1 VSASKLTWS
10 TAFPLAVVLLAV
22 CGSLSAQFDDK
33 PTVLEWEFD
42 VYLDDKPIG
51 EHDFRL
57 VHEGPGLTLE
67 TEASFDV
74 KILFFTAY
82 TYRHRCVETW
92 DRRGLASIHAKTDA
106 NGEISEVS
114 GSRVNGTFALD
125 VNGETRDL
133 PAELMSFAYWN
144 PEILQEDRL
153 LNSQTGEYEEIEV
166 IERGES
172 AVDYDGESIP
182 ARRYDLMVKGKPI
195 SVWYAVSDQRWL
207 ALESVARG
215 DRKLR
220 YVPARIPARASE
232 IVSTFN
238 QLDSEKP

>member
-1 VSASKLTWS
+1 MNLCTRLNL
-10 TAFPLAVVLLAV
+10 TAFGLLLA
-22 CGSLSAQFDDK
+22 LSCVPGLLLAQDDGK
-33 PTVLEWEFD
+33 VAVLEWEFD

-74 KILFFTAY
+74 KFLFFTAY

-106 NGEISEVS
+106 NGEISEVR
-114 GSRVNGTFALD
+114 GNRVNGTFTVD

-133 PAELMSFAYWN
+133 PAEIMSFAYWN
-144 PEILQEDRL
+144 PEILQEERL
-153 LNSQTGEYEEIEV
+153 LNSQTGEYESIEV
-166 IERGES
+166 IDRGES
-172 AVDYDGESIP
+172 PVDYGGESIP
-182 ARRYDLMVKGKPI
+182 ARRYDLMVMGKPI
-195 SVWYAVSDQRWL
+195 SVWYAVSDRRWL

-220 YVPARIPARASE
+220 YVPALIPARAGE
-232 IVSTFN
+232 IISTFN
-238 QLDSEKP
+238 QLDSGNP

>member
-1 VSASKLTWS
+1 MNVMRFIRTL
-10 TAFPLAVVLLAV
+10 AFPMAGALLAV
-22 CGSLSAQFDDK
+22 CGPLSAQFDDK
-33 PTVLEWEFD
+33 PTVLEWEFA

-51 EHDFRL
+51 GHDFRL

-74 KILFFTAY
+74 KFLFFTAY

-106 NGEISEVS
+106 NGTASHVS
-114 GSRVNGTFALD
+114 GSRINGSFKVQVND
-125 VNGETRDL
+125 ETREL
-133 PAELMSFAYWN
+133 PPEIMSFAYWN
-144 PEILQEDRL
+144 PEILQQDRL
-153 LNSQTGEYEEIEV
+153 LNSQTGEYEPFEV

-172 AVDYDGESIP
+172 PVDVNGERVP
-182 ARRYDLMVKGKPI
+182 ARRYDLMVKGKPV

-220 YVPARIPARASE
+220 YVPVKVPANATA

-238 QLDSEKP
+238 QLD

>member
-1 VSASKLTWS
+1 MNTSRLIGR
-10 TAFPLAVVLLAV
+10 TAFSLAFALAVLTS
-22 CGSLSAQFDDK
+22 SLFAQSEDK
-33 PTVLEWEFD
+33 PTVLEWEFS

-74 KILFFTAY
+74 KFLFFTAY

-106 NGEISEVS
+106 NGTESDVS
-114 GSRVNGTFALD
+114 GNRVNGSFKVQ
-125 VNGETRDL
+125 VNGETQEL
-133 PAELMSFAYWN
+133 PPEIMSFAYWN

-153 LNSQTGEYEEIEV
+153 LNSQTGEYEPIEV
-166 IERGES
+166 IERGKS
-172 AVDYDGESIP
+172 AVDVNGERVP
-182 ARRYDLMVKGKPI
+182 ARRYDLMVQGKPI
-195 SVWYAVSDQRWL
+195 SVWYAESDQRWL
-207 ALESVARG
+207 ALESVAKG

-220 YVPARIPARASE
+220 YVPVKVPANASA
-232 IVSTFN
+232 IVSTYN
-238 QLDSEKP
+238 QLD